1 MALEGAGPTKRLS
14 SAAGFDDPVA
24 MKRKRGASNHHKFT
38 RITNGACSSNKNAS
52 KDEVVEI
59 LLTRSISLAL
69 DAVGF
74 EASEPLALESFRVGV
89 QEYIHRFAADV
100 RQSMLSCRRTEAI
113 APDFLQALHTHQ
125 LSLRA
130 LIPHLHHPVP
140 KRRARVVLPHQAPE
154 EVEQCDHHLLGA
166 TLNDAPPE
174 LKQCKLPH
182 KLPPLPSKHTYQA
195 TLDIPEREEDP
206 RKIRERATEEG
217 RLGEEALRRLMSARA
232 TDRPSSARAGQGAKS
247 LRAKR
252 DELWKDTMQ
261 AVSTQYLLEQ
271 SRNADSMDLDL
282 STHETGSGYGR
293 ITSAVNADRKFWR
306 KPAQARRYNQTNSSG
321 LA

>member
-1 MALEGAGPTKRLS
+1 MLRP
-14 SAAGFDDPVA
+14 
-24 MKRKRGASNHHKFT
+24 
-38 RITNGACSSNKNAS
+38 
-52 KDEVVEI
+52 
-59 LLTRSISLAL
+59 L
-69 DAVGF
+69 D
-74 EASEPLALESFRVGV
+74 
-89 QEYIHRFAADV
+89 IHRFAADV
-100 RQSMLSCRRTEAI
+100 RQSMLSCRRTEAM

-130 LIPHLHHPVP
+130 LIPHLQPPIP
-140 KRRARVVLPHQAPE
+140 KRRARVILPHQAPE
-154 EVEQCDHHLLGA
+154 EVEQYDHHLLGA

-195 TLDIPEREEDP
+195 TSDTPEREDDP

-247 LRAKR
+247 LRGKR
-252 DELWKDTMQ
+252 DEMWKDTMQ

-271 SRNADSMDLDL
+271 SRNADSMDLDS

-321 LA
+321 LG